1 MCKYVMNTNFKDGYP
16 FLKQLFAVERGKTEI
31 MMNELVYLGQAI
43 LDLSK
48 ALMYKFHYD
57 YIQQR

>member
-1 MCKYVMNTNFKDGYP
+1 MNPNFKDGYP
-16 FLKQLFAVERGKTEI
+16 FLKQLFAVERGKAEI

>member
-1 MCKYVMNTNFKDGYP
+1 MNTNFKDGYP